1 MVETLDR
8 LANIGGL
15 VKKRV
20 KVNARRNAPKV
31 GNGLPYGVDHGHR
44 VGARL
49 LVDGKV
55 DGILAV
61 DAHHVGLGF
70 GRVLHAGNV
79 LDEDRHGPAIGS
91 RLGRDRNIS
100 QDIHQVV
107 ADLRIREKIVVLA
120 PDLDVPGRQDQVG
133 EVDGIDDLDHRKIA
147 GKEFPGIHVD
157 VDLADLAAVDRR
169 LGDVGQLLKLGLDR
183 VVGQIIELDLVH
195 LRIRDGQGD
204 NGNVGDV
211 ELQDEGLLDAG
222 GKLVLNL

>member
-1 MVETLDR
+1 MAVDILELHNGIVHQSPDTERKPSEGKDVEGFMGEVKEDESHQGGERDRDPDDEGGPKASQEEQDHDDGQNRSLNRFVVETLDR

-31 GNGLPYGVDHGHR
+31 GNGLPNGVDHGHR

-70 GRVLHAGNV
+70 GRVLHPGNV

-91 RLGRDRNIS
+91 RLGRDRNIT

-107 ADLRIREKIVVLA
+107 ADLCIREKIVVLA
-120 PDLDVPGRQDQVG
+120 PDLDVP
-133 EVDGIDDLDHRKIA
+133 
-147 GKEFPGIHVD
+147 
-157 VDLADLAAVDRR
+157 
-169 LGDVGQLLKLGLDR
+169 
-183 VVGQIIELDLVH
+183 
-195 LRIRDGQGD
+195 
-204 NGNVGDV
+204 
-211 ELQDEGLLDAG
+211 
-222 GKLVLNL
+222 